1 MSNDSEAGTAG
12 AANRIRETAK
22 WLTVTLAAL
31 GGVLIAGTQ
40 FSSIGSLT
48 LGSARLN
55 VAAIGAILAGAGSIL
70 VLWATVRVAVQP
82 ALTLTSLAS
91 GTPIHG
97 TELII
102 KDQFLLDKHD
112 DLASLAKAYGDAVK
126 NLKSTMDEF
135 LTDPKNIPREPS
147 YAAQSRVTYLA
158 EVVQSLL
165 TAASYEALSYLWRR
179 SLVIIISGGVLAAL
193 GTSMFIWAANPPANV
208 QASQA
213 NPVVLT
219 SPDLGQVTLSEAGRR
234 AVTEKIGTDCAN
246 KPVLNALVL
255 GKTDAGPDVLLQ
267 EEGCETARL
276 ILVESWGSFN
286 E

>member
-1 MSNDSEAGTAG
+1 MSNDSETGTAG

-55 VAAIGAILAGAGSIL
+55 MAVIGAILAGAGSIL
-70 VLWATVRVAVQP
+70 VLWATVRVAVSP

-91 GTPIHG
+91 DTPIHG

-102 KDQFLLDKHD
+102 KDQFLLDKHE
-112 DLASLAKAYGDAVK
+112 DLATLAKAYGDAVT

-179 SLVIIISGGVLAAL
+179 SLVIIISGGILAAL
-193 GTSMFIWAANPPANV
+193 GTTMFIWAANPPANV
-208 QASQA
+208 KASQA

>member
-1 MSNDSEAGTAG
+1 MAYCDISRPGRSFDRRNTVQQH
-12 AANRIRETAK
+12 R
-22 WLTVTLAAL
+22 LTYL
-31 GGVLIAGTQ
+31 GL
-40 FSSIGSLT
+40 SPPKRGSDRSYSRRRRKHT
-48 LGSARLN
+48 RFMGNCPSGCA
-55 VAAIGAILAGAGSIL
+55 
-70 VLWATVRVAVQP
+70 P